1 MWLNTINADFPL
13 NFPLNNFIFSNLS
26 NHLSNQLL
34 ENLPRLFI
42 LLGLGLI
49 TVYLII
55 LLVVRQVQ
63 KYIIFKPYKQVQGSP
78 ADVNLAYET
87 VWISNLEGNNGNNQE
102 KLYGW
107 WIPQNNQEAPVILY
121 LHGNRGNLA
130 VAPSFR
136 NLQRVAKLHQL
147 GFAILMIDY
156 RGYGYSP
163 GVFPTEAQVY
173 QDAEWAWQYLVQTQN
188 CHPKKIWV
196 YGHSL
201 GGAIAGHLCKNHPEA
216 AGLIADGC
224 FTSMAD
230 MARDTW
236 LKIFPSDWLITQKF
250 PLINYVQ
257 SLQIPV
263 LFIHGTADR
272 TVPSYMSEKLF
283 AVAPE
288 PKQLYLVNGAGH
300 DNLSEFAGQEYL
312 DTLIKFTT
320 DHQPSNRLIELN

>member
-1 MWLNTINADFPL
+1 
-13 NFPLNNFIFSNLS
+13 
-26 NHLSNQLL
+26 
-34 ENLPRLFI
+34 
-42 LLGLGLI
+42 
-49 TVYLII
+49 
-55 LLVVRQVQ
+55 
-63 KYIIFKPYKQVQGSP
+63 VQGSP

-87 VWISNLEGNNGNNQE
+87 VWISGGEENNQE
-102 KLYGW
+102 RLYGW
-107 WIPQNNQEAPVILY
+107 WIPQNSQEAPVILY

-156 RGYGYSP
+156 RGYGNSP
-163 GVFPTEAQVY
+163 GRFPTEAQVY
-173 QDAEWAWQYLVQTQN
+173 QDAEWAWQYLVKIQN
-188 CHPKKIWV
+188 CQPSNIWV

-201 GGAIAGHLCKNHPEA
+201 GGAIAGHLCKDHSEA

-250 PLINYVQ
+250 DLINYIK

-272 TVPSYMSEKLF
+272 TVPSYMSEQLF
-283 AVAPE
+283 AVACE
-288 PKQLYLVNGAGH
+288 PKQLYLVSGAGH

-312 DTLIKFTT
+312 DTLIKFIT
-320 DHQPSNRLIELN
+320 DYQRSSQLIELN

>member
-1 MWLNTINADFPL
+1 MWLNTINSYFIS
-13 NFPLNNFIFSNLS
+13 NN
-26 NHLSNQLL
+26 LL
-34 ENLPRLFI
+34 ENLPRLLI
-42 LLGLGLI
+42 LLGLALI
-49 TVYLII
+49 VIYLIV
-55 LLVVRQVQ
+55 LVIVRQGQ
-63 KYIIFKPYKQVQGSP
+63 KYIIFKPYRKVQGNP
-78 ADVNLAYET
+78 ADVNLIYET
-87 VWISNLEGNNGNNQE
+87 VWITGEETENNQG
-102 KLYGW
+102 KIYGW
-107 WIPQNNQEAPVILY
+107 WLPQNNQDAPVILY

-136 NLQRVAKLHQL
+136 NLRRVAKLHEL

-156 RGYGYSP
+156 RGYGNSP
-163 GVFPTEAQVY
+163 GIFPTEKQVY
-173 QDAEWAWQYLVQTQN
+173 QDAEWAWQYLVKRRH
-188 CHPKKIWV
+188 CHPEKIWV

-201 GGAIAGHLCKNHPEA
+201 GGAIAGHLCKDHPEA

-250 PLINYVQ
+250 TLLHHVQ

-288 PKQLYLVNGAGH
+288 PKQLYLVTGAGH
-300 DNLSEFAGQEYL
+300 DNLSEFAGREYL
-312 DTLIKFTT
+312 NILAKFTT
-320 DHQPSNRLIELN
+320 DHQRSSRLMNQN

>member
-1 MWLNTINADFPL
+1 MWLNTINVDFV
-13 NFPLNNFIFSNLS
+13 LNNLLNNLLD
-26 NHLSNQLL
+26 NLL
-34 ENLPRLFI
+34 NNLPRLLII
-42 LLGLGLI
+42 LSLGFVA
-49 TVYLII
+49 VYLII

-78 ADVNLAYET
+78 ADVDLAYET
-87 VWISNLEGNNGNNQE
+87 VWISGAEGNSQG
-102 KLYGW
+102 KIYGW
-107 WIPQNNQEAPVILY
+107 WIPPNSQDAPVILY

-130 VAPSFR
+130 VAPSLR
-136 NLQRVAKLHQL
+136 NLRRATKLHEL

-156 RGYGYSP
+156 RGYGHSP
-163 GVFPTEAQVY
+163 GRFPTETQVY
-173 QDAEWAWQYLVQTQN
+173 QDAEWAWQYLVKTKN
-188 CHPKKIWV
+188 CQPSNIWV

-201 GGAIAGHLCKNHPEA
+201 GGAIAGHLCKDHPEA

-230 MARDTW
+230 MAKHTW
-236 LKIFPSDWLITQKF
+236 LKIFPSNWLITQKF
-250 PLINYVQ
+250 DLINYVK

-272 TVPSYMSEKLF
+272 VVPSSMSEKLF

-288 PKQLYLVNGAGH
+288 PKQLYLVTGAGH
-300 DNLSEFAGQEYL
+300 DNLSEFAGAEYL

-320 DHQPSNRLIELN
+320 DHQRSSQLIELN